1 MVILRYAISGLLLSD
16 LPVLVFV
23 FSPRR
28 EVVVAMLKPHTDFG
42 WHGHD
47 DMSNAEKTTLIR
59 IHSFASAKSF
69 MGKLDADDDGIMSL
83 EEAKVAGFS
92 DEQCKTMDTD
102 NDGQVALEEMTQIAS
117 LASRVAGGDDGI
129 TDGET
134 KATVLQIHDAAREEE
149 GGGVEMIHYDNP
161 MGTVPTPSLVTLAGT
176 STPTGGGGKEG
187 KEDAGLSLEGHDSSI
202 ITRMQATQRMKQAQ
216 RQHEDEHGIH
226 V

>member
-1 MVILRYAISGLLLSD
+1 
-16 LPVLVFV
+16 
-23 FSPRR
+23 
-28 EVVVAMLKPHTDFG
+28 MLKPRADFG

-92 DEQCKTMDTD
+92 DEQCKTMDID

-161 MGTVPTPSLVTLAGT
+161 MGTAPTPSLVTLTGT